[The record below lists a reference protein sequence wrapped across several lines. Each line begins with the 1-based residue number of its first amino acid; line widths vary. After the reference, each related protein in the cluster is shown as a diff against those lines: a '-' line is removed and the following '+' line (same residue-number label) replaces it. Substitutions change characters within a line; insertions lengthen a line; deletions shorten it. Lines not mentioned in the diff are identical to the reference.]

1 MHARVTEDN
10 ELDPLDVFLDLGTLV
25 SEARVPGLGEN
36 LLNISVNKSQTKL
49 KIKLAFSSSK
59 IFKAAPHCLEIRTK
73 LKIRF

>member
-36 LLNISVNKSQTKL
+36 LLNISVNKYT
-49 KIKLAFSSSK
+49 
-59 IFKAAPHCLEIRTK
+59 
-73 LKIRF
+73 